1 MPNPVFLTPWSTSS
15 LQYETLGMGPG
26 PGTELRFSVMHKAYE
41 AMLNSFTELSVNGAF
56 KIYQFQSPQAARLT
70 A

>member
-26 PGTELRFSVMHKAYE
+26 PGIELRFSVMHKAYE
-41 AMLNSFTELSVNGAF
+41 AMLNSFTELSVNGDLLLLF
-56 KIYQFQSPQAARLT
+56 INFNPRQQLG
-70 A
+70 